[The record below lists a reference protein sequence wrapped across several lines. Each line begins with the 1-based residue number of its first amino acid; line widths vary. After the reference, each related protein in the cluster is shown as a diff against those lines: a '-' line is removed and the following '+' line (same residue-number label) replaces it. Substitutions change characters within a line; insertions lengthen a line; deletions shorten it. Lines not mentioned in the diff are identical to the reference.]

1 MKAYPEPANKLE
13 TGMAWTGTKR
23 NLTAIQLEVTRRVIA
38 ISQRLC
44 EKQTEQQL
52 NLTKTKRWYGVP
64 QSMTVRTILCKC
76 GDEIGGDVECGW
88 CEQEQFH
95 LQMIR

>member
-52 NLTKTKRWYGVP
+52 NLIKTKRVVWSIPIHDSPVSVGMKLEEMLNTDGANK
-64 QSMTVRTILCKC
+64 SSFIFR
-76 GDEIGGDVECGW
+76 
-88 CEQEQFH
+88 
-95 LQMIR
+95 

>member
-1 MKAYPEPANKLE
+1 MKAYPEPTNKLE

-52 NLTKTKRWYGVP
+52 NLIKTKRGYGVP
-64 QSMTVRTILCKC
+64 ESMTVCTILCKC
-76 GDEIGGDVECGW
+76 GDEIGLRGC
-88 CEQEQFH
+88 
-95 LQMIR
+95 